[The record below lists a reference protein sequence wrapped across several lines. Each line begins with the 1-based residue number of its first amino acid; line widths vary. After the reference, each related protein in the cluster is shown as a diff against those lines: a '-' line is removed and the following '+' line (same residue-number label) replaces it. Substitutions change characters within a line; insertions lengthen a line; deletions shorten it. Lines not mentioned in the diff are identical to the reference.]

1 VSAQA
6 ESDAKIIT
14 ARAPVPPSLPATT
27 EPSRSE
33 GGARLQSLAKSIAA
47 GILTDSAARA
57 KDSRVSNLSQ
67 ACAQPAT
74 PAQRQAQSQPQ
85 QPQQTPHQSN
95 LEAPSPPQAEGQAER
110 LKSAQER
117 RLSSLAP
124 KGSCAL
130 RGLQVLA
137 CASYA
142 STAIQPPFA
151 ARPVYHQALHS
162 SLCCEYVYRPRLSTS
177 KRPCLQLRSR
187 GVGLLCES
195 WRLALGCMFSC
206 ACFHVTAP
214 GEAGPSQ
221 NGPSLG
227 PLSRAGGGGKKE
239 AGGQVH
245 HCALL
250 PVSNVAWLSRTTL
263 INSPN

>member
-1 VSAQA
+1 MSAQA

-47 GILTDSAARA
+47 GILTDSAARV
-57 KDSRVSNLSQ
+57 KGSRVSNLSQ

-142 STAIQPPFA
+142 LPN
-151 ARPVYHQALHS
+151 
-162 SLCCEYVYRPRLSTS
+162 
-177 KRPCLQLRSR
+177 
-187 GVGLLCES
+187 
-195 WRLALGCMFSC
+195 M
-206 ACFHVTAP
+206 
-214 GEAGPSQ
+214 
-221 NGPSLG
+221 
-227 PLSRAGGGGKKE
+227 
-239 AGGQVH
+239 
-245 HCALL
+245 LL
-250 PVSNVAWLSRTTL
+250 PPSNLLLPPAAQCTTKLSNPHYVASMC
-263 INSPN
+263 IAHGCPPPNALACN